1 MKTQEETIKVVANQ
15 SKRTFTIRKYID
27 GKFFVKYRTTTMSKE
42 EFESSEMSTEN
53 DWKYFLRSTNDY
65 YKV

>member
-15 SKRTFTIRKYID
+15 SKRTFTIRKYIE

>member
-1 MKTQEETIKVVANQ
+1 MRNSNETIKVTANQ

-27 GKFFVKYRTTTMSKE
+27 DKLFAKYRTNPVSKE
-42 EFESSEMSTEN
+42 EFESDEYMTDN
-53 DWKYFLRSTNDY
+53 DWKHYLRTSNDY

>member
-1 MKTQEETIKVVANQ
+1 MKTQKETIKVFPNQ

-27 GKFFVKYRTTTMSKE
+27 GKLFAKYRTTTMSQE
-42 EFESSEMSTEN
+42 EFESGEMSTEN

-65 YKV
+65 YKI

>member
-1 MKTQEETIKVVANQ
+1 MKTQKETIKVFPNQ
-15 SKRTFTIRKYID
+15 SKRTFTIRKYTD

-53 DWKYFLRSTNDY
+53 DWKYFLRSNNDY
-65 YKV
+65 YKI